1 MKIRHILG
9 SAVLGM
15 ALPMAAFADRED
27 KAEDVVNALNLD
39 GERGQEVKEAL
50 EQYHD
55 QKSELKERAK
65 DQMSSLKDQKEARL
79 QAVLTDDEFEQY
91 ESMQEAKKDRKDKK
105 HKH

>member
-9 SAVLGM
+9 TAVLGM

-39 GERGQEVKEAL
+39 SERGQEVQDAL

-55 QKSELKERAK
+55 QKSQVKDRAD
-65 DQMSSLKDQKEARL
+65 DQMSALEDQKESRL
-79 QAVLTDDEFEQY
+79 QAILTDDEYEQY

-105 HKH
+105 YKR